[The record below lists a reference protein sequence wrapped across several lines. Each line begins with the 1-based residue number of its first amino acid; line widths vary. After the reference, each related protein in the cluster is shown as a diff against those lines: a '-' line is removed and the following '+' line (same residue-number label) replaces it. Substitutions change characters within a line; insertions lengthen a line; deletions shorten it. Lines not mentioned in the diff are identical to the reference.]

1 MKRLTA
7 LLAAIALTLSL
18 SACGGGG
25 VRQSQQTVR
34 GSALRMPRTVVSV

>member
-18 SACGGGG
+18 SACGVGG
-25 VRQSQQTVR
+25 VSEGQQPVR
-34 GSALRMPRTVVSV
+34 GSALRMPRTVGSL